1 MAKFSLAHKKEKL
14 VLQINAKMLR
24 TSIGFV
30 WDSFNKWKNIP
41 ESNADNLIKA
51 SKFETAL
58 GKFSLNIW
66 RRRTWNPL

>member
-1 MAKFSLAHKKEKL
+1 
-14 VLQINAKMLR
+14 MLR

>member
-1 MAKFSLAHKKEKL
+1 
-14 VLQINAKMLR
+14 MLR

-41 ESNADNLIKA
+41 EVNADDMIKA
-51 SKFETAL
+51 SRFEAGL
-58 GKFSLNIW
+58 SKFSLNIW